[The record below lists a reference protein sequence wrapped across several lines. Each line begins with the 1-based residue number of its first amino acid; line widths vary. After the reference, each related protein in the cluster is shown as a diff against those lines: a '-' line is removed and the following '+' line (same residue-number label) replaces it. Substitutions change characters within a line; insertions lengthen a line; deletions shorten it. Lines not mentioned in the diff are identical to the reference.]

1 MCMAAFRARP
11 RPARKRRWTS
21 EGRPA
26 ERGEAPAG
34 ARRPEAAHR
43 PVLLEQVIAFLAPR
57 SGGHFIDGT
66 VGAGGHAAAILDRTG
81 PDGRLLAIDRDPAAL
96 DLARVRLADYAGRV
110 VFRRANFSDVAAVAD
125 EERFRDV
132 NGVVA
137 DLGVSSMMLDD
148 AHRGFSFRQDGPLD
162 MRMDPSQTVTASD
175 IVNRAGETEL
185 ADIIYKYGEE
195 RRSRPIARAIV
206 RARPH
211 QGTRDVAGAIESVSG
226 RGRHGRIHPATRT
239 FLALRIAVNREL
251 EHLEAFLDGVPA
263 LLAEGARLAVISFH
277 SLEDRIVKHR
287 MRAIGRVVTR
297 KVVRPD
303 EPERTAN
310 PRSRSAKLRVM
321 ERH

>member
-1 MCMAAFRARP
+1 MSEAVSASSTAP
-11 RPARKRRWTS
+11 PNGAHRPA
-21 EGRPA
+21 P
-26 ERGEAPAG
+26 
-34 ARRPEAAHR
+34 AHR
-43 PVLLEQVIAFLAPR
+43 PVLIEQVIAFLAPR

-66 VGAGGHAAAILDRTG
+66 VGAGGHAAAILERTG

-96 DLARVRLADYAGRV
+96 ELARARLADYAGRV
-110 VFRRANFSDVAAVAD
+110 VFRHANFSDVAAVAG

-162 MRMDPSQTVTASD
+162 MRMDPSQSVTASD

-185 ADIIYKYGEE
+185 ADIIYRYGEE
-195 RRSRPIARAIV
+195 RRSRRIARAIV

-211 QGTRDVAGAIESVSG
+211 RGTRDLAGAIESVSG
-226 RGRHGRIHPATRT
+226 GGRRGRIHPATRT
-239 FLALRIAVNREL
+239 FLALRVAVNREL
-251 EHLEAFLDGVPA
+251 DHLEAFLDGVPA
-263 LLAEGARLAVISFH
+263 LLAGGARLAVISFH

-287 MRAIGRVVTR
+287 MRAIGRVVNR

-303 EPERTAN
+303 ESERMAN

-321 ERH
+321 ERQ